1 MSAQPIAASTTGPDI
16 VTAFGECWTS
26 WRELGRTLDE
36 DAWASPALCPGW
48 TCKDALIHLTAA
60 ETGFADWT
68 PSPTPPME
76 QIGVAIKSLRQRS
89 GAEVLTAFEAIT
101 GRRSEQLATMGED
114 GLDAVGWS
122 PAGIGPYRRYM
133 EIRIFDTWAH
143 EQDVR
148 VPLGMP
154 GHLEGRGPLVSLNE
168 AHIAFGYLVGK
179 RAGLPDGSSVTVHVT
194 GPNARDLHAVIEGRA
209 RVVDELSNPA
219 CELTVDFATFMLLCC
234 GRIDP
239 EAPLGDGRVVL
250 GGDRTLAEAVAR
262 NLAFTI

>member
-1 MSAQPIAASTTGPDI
+1 MSPQPVAATTSGPDI
-16 VTAFGECWTS
+16 VAAFRECWSS
-26 WRELGRTLDE
+26 WLELGRTLDE
-36 DAWASPALCPGW
+36 DAWNAPALCPDW
-48 TCKDALIHLTAA
+48 TCKDALIHLTSA

-68 PSPTPPME
+68 PSPEPPMDG
-76 QIGVAIKSLRQRS
+76 IVAAAKNLRRQR
-89 GAEVLTAFEAIT
+89 GADVLDAFEAIT
-101 GRRSEQLATMGED
+101 RRRGEQLATMGDD

-122 PAGIGPYRRYM
+122 PAGMGPYRRYM

-148 VPLGMP
+148 VPLNLP
-154 GHLEGRGPLVSLNE
+154 GHLEGRGPVVSLNE

-209 RVVDELSNPA
+209 RVVDDLSNAA
-219 CELTVDFATFMLLCC
+219 CEVTVDFATFMLLCC

-239 EAPLGDGRVVL
+239 VGALRDGRVSL
-250 GGDRTLAEAVAR
+250 GGDIALAERVAG